1 MIWLTLTLKSTS
13 TYTYTYNIYRYTYTY
28 TYAHTYT
35 YAYTKTHL
43 ICQGQTYITIYTY
56 INNQILTVY
65 LRTYTKTYTKTCTT
79 ACIYIYIE
87 ILYRHLYSPDPH
99 FVGTFL
105 FSLEFGAVV
114 LAGRFEI
121 NTAEVWLCQGLVLGG
136 QGRRAMKNRA
146 PGAPDSFLG
155 CD

>member
-56 INNQILTVY
+56 IHSQILTVY
-65 LRTYTKTYTKTCTT
+65 SRTYTKTYTKTCTT
-79 ACIYIYIE
+79 TCIYIYTQRYYIDTYIRQIR
-87 ILYRHLYSPDPH
+87 ILLER
-99 FVGTFL
+99 FFL
-105 FSLEFGAVV
+105 VSNLEPLFWQDGLRSTQLKSDFAKGWFLVAKAVEQWKT
-114 LAGRFEI
+114 GP
-121 NTAEVWLCQGLVLGG
+121 LGP
-136 QGRRAMKNRA
+136 RTV
-146 PGAPDSFLG
+146 F
-155 CD
+155 

>member
-56 INNQILTVY
+56 IHNQILTVY

-79 ACIYIYIE
+79 TCVYID

-99 FVGTFL
+99 FVGTFFLVSNLEPL
-105 FSLEFGAVV
+105 FWQDGLRSTQLKSDFAKGWFLVAKAVEQWKT
-114 LAGRFEI
+114 GP
-121 NTAEVWLCQGLVLGG
+121 LGP
-136 QGRRAMKNRA
+136 RTV
-146 PGAPDSFLG
+146 F
-155 CD
+155 